1 MTTPQN
7 IIGRNIRVGMHP
19 GGFTKP
25 FAAKSYIK
33 DLGKRREMGTVEI
46 KQLADAALAKR
57 GLADQMTW
65 R

>member
-1 MTTPQN
+1 MNTPQN
-7 IIGRNIRVGMHP
+7 IIGRNIRPGFTP

-25 FAAKSYIK
+25 FAAKCYLK
-33 DLGKRREMGTVEI
+33 DLGKRREMATTEI
-46 KQLADAALAKR
+46 KERCDAALAKR